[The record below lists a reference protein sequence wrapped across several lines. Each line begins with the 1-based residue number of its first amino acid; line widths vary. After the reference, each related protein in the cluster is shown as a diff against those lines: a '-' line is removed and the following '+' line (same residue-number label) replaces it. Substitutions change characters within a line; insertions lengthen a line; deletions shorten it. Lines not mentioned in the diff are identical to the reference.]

1 MQNVSPLKLKKRIFN
16 QNIVASLK
24 DQISKVNWDWL
35 NLIKCSTNNLYEI
48 FGNIFS
54 GTYNV
59 NFPFTETEMKPK
71 NMRMPWFSK
80 GLNKSSEAMPR
91 LYIKFLK
98 YNGAEVEEKK
108 KRTTKIFSKSQKQN

>member
-1 MQNVSPLKLKKRIFN
+1 M
-16 QNIVASLK
+16 K

-80 GLNKSSEAMPR
+80 GLKKSSEAMPR

-108 KRTTKIFSKSQKQN
+108 KELQKSFRNPKNKIKETLSMKEGVDSHVTFQIDPA